1 VSNARATCIVLA
13 GGLGTRLRAAVP
25 DRPKC
30 LAPVGQTSFLA
41 FELRMLAQRGVRHFV
56 LALGHQAR
64 LVLQAIEPLL
74 EEFSL
79 QPIVEPE
86 ALGTGGALLNAMDRC
101 GLVECMVANG
111 DTWLDADLSVL
122 LRPLD
127 PAARER
133 LRIGC
138 IHVNERG
145 RYGGVLIGPHGRV
158 KGFAPKGAQGA
169 GLISAGAYR
178 VHRDA
183 FGGMPVG
190 SAFSLE
196 SDLLP
201 RQVDCDAVTAVNLE
215 GEFIDIGV
223 PEDYRRFCAA
233 HG

>member
-1 VSNARATCIVLA
+1 VSDTGATCIVLA

-41 FELRMLAQRGVRHFV
+41 FELRMLAQRGVQHFV
-56 LALGHQAR
+56 LALGHQAT

-79 QPIVEPE
+79 QPIVEPK
-86 ALGTGGALLNAMDRC
+86 ALGTGGAILNAMDGC

-111 DTWLDADLSVL
+111 DTWLDADLSLL

-127 PAARER
+127 LAARER
-133 LRIGC
+133 LRVGC
-138 IHVNERG
+138 IHVNERH
-145 RYGGVLIGPHGRV
+145 RYGGVVIGPQGRV
-158 KGFAPKGAQGA
+158 KGFEPKGAQGA
-169 GLISAGAYR
+169 GLINAGAYR

-183 FGGMPVG
+183 FDDMRVG

-201 RQVDCDAVTAVNLE
+201 RQVTCDTVTAVPLE

-223 PEDYRRFCAA
+223 PEDYRRFCAM